1 MAQSETSWRKIGGAA
16 FLIGVVIAVIA
27 GLAAAWIGTGTAAA
41 GGITLVL
48 LILGLIVGFL
58 NISDKEIFNFLIA
71 VIALASVG
79 LLTQLIAIPAI
90 GSFLQSIVTRIAEFV
105 TPAALIVS
113 LKAVWKIS
121 KGM

>member
-1 MAQSETSWRKIGGAA
+1 MAQTADQWRKIGGAA
-16 FLIGVVIAVIA
+16 FLLGVIIAIIA
-27 GLAAAWIGTGTAAA
+27 GIAAQAVQMYA

-48 LILGLIVGFL
+48 LVLGLIVGFL

-71 VIALASVG
+71 VIGLATVG
-79 LLTQLIAIPAI
+79 LLTQLVAIPAI
-90 GSFLQSIVTRIAEFV
+90 GGFLQSIVQRIAEFV